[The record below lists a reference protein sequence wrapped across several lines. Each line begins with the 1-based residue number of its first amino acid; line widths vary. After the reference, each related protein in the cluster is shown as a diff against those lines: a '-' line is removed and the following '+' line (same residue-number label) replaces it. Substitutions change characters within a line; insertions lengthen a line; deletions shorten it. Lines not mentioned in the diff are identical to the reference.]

1 MSLGWVN
8 RSWLKKN
15 GRASV
20 GGDTSRKWRA
30 ARAFRSC
37 RSRAVSMSAMTVS
50 VAGRSGLASTVKRN
64 LSVVSCSTCRSDRA
78 NGARDTMAVARLP
91 TPAMKMWSLGRST
104 PSSIKVA
111 TARLTTRPSSTVE
124 RGECQRDTVNR
135 PVGVSAERKV
145 FQPSTV

>member
-1 MSLGWVN
+1 
-8 RSWLKKN
+8 
-15 GRASV
+15 
-20 GGDTSRKWRA
+20 
-30 ARAFRSC
+30 
-37 RSRAVSMSAMTVS
+37 MTGS

-64 LSVVSCSTCRSDRA
+64 LSAASCSICRSDRA

-91 TPAMKMWSLGRST
+91 IPAMKMWSLGRST
-104 PSSIKVA
+104 PSSIKAA

-135 PVGVSAERKV
+135 PFGVSAERKV